1 MLDDMVGNLTDKVAG
16 AVLGKLWT
24 LVVSILGGIGWGSI
38 LIGVGLLLSFILIVR
53 LICRTRLLLVLT
65 PLLLL
70 AGYCISKG
78 VTVDAMYRYLTG
90 R

>member
-1 MLDDMVGNLTDKVAG
+1 MFDDMVGNVTDKVAG

-24 LVVSILGGIGWGSI
+24 LVVSILGGLGWGSI
-38 LIGVGLLLSFILIVR
+38 LIGVGLMLGFMLIAR
-53 LICRTRLLLVLT
+53 LICRSRLLLVLP

-78 VTVDAMYRYLTG
+78 VTLDAMIRYLTG